1 LYPQLEKDIRDSYQ
15 SVGETMV
22 AGGVKDMEQ
31 YKYLLGQAHALQLI
45 DQEISNLLNPK
56 EDKKNEQR
64 DKTSSNSGKKIPK
77 TKLALEEK
85 YQEENKKKITLV
97 EVNLKD

>member
-1 LYPQLEKDIRDSYQ
+1 MNFEEFLIKLRKHIRNSYQ
-15 SVGETMV
+15 SVGDTMV
-22 AGGVKDMEQ
+22 AGGVTDMEK

-64 DKTSSNSGKKIPK
+64 DETNVIKFGQRNT
-77 TKLALEEK
+77 EE
-85 YQEENKKKITLV
+85 
-97 EVNLKD
+97 